1 MKVINYAL
9 EDLQIGKASLVDG
22 LGFIETEF
30 CYFRK
35 DDSFYRRY
43 NLELGLDI
51 CILELDLKTDMQL
64 IQLAAKQTIY
74 FTNIFETNRGI
85 KFISNKEANLPV
97 KINISSK
104 DKIRSLWFSYSVRWL
119 ENKSISEYNN
129 IEFFAKKIEKLE
141 IPLNEEFDNL
151 FNDIFVLANK
161 YPINNFLLKVKFY
174 SILEKIMK

>member
-1 MKVINYAL
+1 MKVLNYAI

-22 LGFIETEF
+22 LGFIETEY

-51 CILELDLKTDMQL
+51 CILELDLKTDIEL
-64 IQLAAKQTIY
+64 LQLAAKQTIY
-74 FTNIFETNRGI
+74 FTNIFETNKGL
-85 KFISNKEANLPV
+85 KLISNKKANLPI
-97 KINISSK
+97 KINITSK
-104 DKIRSLWFSYSVRWL
+104 DKIRSLWFSYSERWL

-129 IEFFAKKIEKLE
+129 NEFFTNQIEKLE
-141 IPLNEEFDNL
+141 IPQNEEFDNL
-151 FNDIFVLANK
+151 FNDIFALANK
-161 YPINNFLLKVKFY
+161 HPINNFLLKVKFY